1 MGSSDVPLASG
12 PSGSTDSGDRFRGSV
27 HPLLP
32 SLSTRLSQHG
42 GRDGIGSPGPPSPS
56 LATQMASG
64 RAPVEIPGDDVVT
77 CLPVTWERIGVLL
90 TGRPGLLPDPALEE
104 GQPTQ
109 TPQSGFPTGKR
120 GCVARRSQTDA
131 EQAKQQMSATLR
143 PGKAVCRAVCTGQ
156 TVIENYLLI
165 RTESKHCPRIPLDK
179 QIQL

>member
-12 PSGSTDSGDRFRGSV
+12 PSGSTDSGDRFRDLFVLSF
-27 HPLLP
+27 HPYLL
-32 SLSTRLSQHG
+32 RLSQRG

-64 RAPVEIPGDDVVT
+64 RAPVEIPGEDVVT
-77 CLPVTWERIGVLL
+77 CLPVTWRELGFSGLA
-90 TGRPGLLPDPALEE
+90 GPG
-104 GQPTQ
+104 
-109 TPQSGFPTGKR
+109 SFPTLRWKR
-120 GCVARRSQTDA
+120 VSPPKPHGAGSPRENEVVLPEAA
-131 EQAKQQMSATLR
+131 EQMLSKQNNRCPLHLR
-143 PGKAVCRAVCTGQ
+143 PGKAVCRALCTGQ